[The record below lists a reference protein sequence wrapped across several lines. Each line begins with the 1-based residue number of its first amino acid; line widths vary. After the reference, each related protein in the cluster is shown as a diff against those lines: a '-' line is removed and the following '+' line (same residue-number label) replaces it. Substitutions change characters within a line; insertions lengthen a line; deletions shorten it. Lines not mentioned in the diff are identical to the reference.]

1 MLLYLYLSL
10 QQSRCVLLTDLDLEI
25 QMKTSVFSGNV
36 IANLSPLPVGLCL
49 RKSFQSLHAYP
60 RQAGRQRI

>member
-36 IANLSPLPVGLCL
+36 IANLSPLPVCL
-49 RKSFQSLHAYP
+49 RQSFQSLHAYP